1 MLRRAVVPFVRAIRN
16 AHDAPVKFTGQ
27 TPTSFVHAGWANSR
41 TPFHV
46 HNKYL
51 FGAKAILIFMIP
63 FWAPWIVVTYQMK
76 KANEQLTLQKFFE

>member
-1 MLRRAVVPFVRAIRN
+1 MFDWSEFMVCTEFA
-16 AHDAPVKFTGQ
+16 
-27 TPTSFVHAGWANSR
+27 TSQWER